1 VKQPEPPSLIPAA
14 IEELERQFSDAYG
27 SSPLYSIAET
37 ERLRD
42 RFDNRL
48 RQALPT
54 LLASARA
61 AVGLAEENAR
71 LTVSAAKA
79 ASLIDDVLRAFGD
92 EYPARME
99 LLEEA
104 AAYLL
109 AAPGSGR
116 EGET

>member
-1 VKQPEPPSLIPAA
+1 VQHYVNGFGSVTLYVAEGQFAA
-14 IEELERQFSDAYG
+14 LF
-27 SSPLYSIAET
+27 
-37 ERLRD
+37 
-42 RFDNRL
+42 
-48 RQALPT
+48 
-54 LLASARA
+54 ASARA